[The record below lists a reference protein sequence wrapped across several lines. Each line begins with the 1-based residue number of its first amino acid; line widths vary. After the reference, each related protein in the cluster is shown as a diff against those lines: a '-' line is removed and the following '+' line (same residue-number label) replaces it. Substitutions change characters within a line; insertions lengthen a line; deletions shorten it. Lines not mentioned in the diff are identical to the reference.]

1 METMKEALA
10 KANIPMTPEEEQKER
25 ESRKTKH
32 RGHTVL
38 ERPKEEVKLHKLS
51 EEQFERKKYQSDP
64 TPDLIEIPAALDKR
78 QLFDLIESCS
88 EDSYIIWCNNTMQTW
103 LAHTQLCLDQNFIYR
118 HDLDIIKYSDPDS
131 VWGFYESR
139 GYVVNPG
146 MCSCKVCYILDSPAE
161 EHYEVYYNSNYPLL
175 KYGKTT
181 PDGMFIHKCRDRFYR
196 DMKIMELDRLYDE
209 SSATR
214 AAEMTKKELTAKEAI
229 VISDGCFMR
238 NVCTSAYYYLDNV
251 SLIKM
256 TQGIIPTEPDQAV
269 LISEIAGATSALQM
283 CRIKGKKKIT
293 YYYDNTSIMNVFRNR
308 KMEYVQEI
316 VEYRQLVEE
325 MTQEGYDIKFVELHP
340 KTGEDREDTNKALMY
355 FHNYCDKECQDMARI
370 FSKDYRSI
378 AISDDSEGKTFKQ
391 VKKEFAPKGKP
402 KNGGNGNK
410 GVQNNS
416 ANGNNRWG
424 RKM

>member
-1 METMKEALA
+1 MVTMKEALA
-10 KANIPMTPEEEQKER
+10 KANIPMTPEEEWKDQER
-25 ESRKTKH
+25 RKWKH
-32 RGHTVL
+32 RGRTVL

-51 EEQFERKKYQSDP
+51 EEPFERKKYQSDP
-64 TPDLIEIPAALDKR
+64 TPDLIEIPAALDKK
-78 QLFDLIESCS
+78 QLFDLVESCN

-103 LAHTQLCLDQNFIYR
+103 LAPTQLCLDQNFIYR
-118 HDLDIIKYSDPDS
+118 YDLDIVKYSDPDS
-131 VWGFYESR
+131 VWDFYESR
-139 GYVVNPG
+139 GHVVNPG

-161 EHYEVYYNSNYPLL
+161 ESYEVYYNSNYPLL

-181 PDGMFIHKCRDRFYR
+181 PNGMFIHKCRDRFYR
-196 DMKIMELDRLYDE
+196 DMKIMELDKLYDE

-316 VEYRQLVEE
+316 VEYKQLVEE

-391 VKKEFAPKGKP
+391 VKKEFAPKGRP